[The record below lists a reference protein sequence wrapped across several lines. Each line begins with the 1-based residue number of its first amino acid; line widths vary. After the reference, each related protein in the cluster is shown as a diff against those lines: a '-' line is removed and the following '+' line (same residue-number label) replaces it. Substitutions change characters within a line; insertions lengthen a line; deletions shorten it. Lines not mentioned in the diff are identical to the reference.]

1 MCVFSWAFWLEFL
14 FVSLSSNEHSC
25 RGKIRQ
31 VSSMLLR
38 ISLYF
43 FSSIA
48 SLRRVLRRVPGLMTK
63 DAGTAGPAKRPL
75 MKIARAWM
83 NGLRRCGKRSG
94 GGWLYLLL
102 L

>member
-38 ISLYF
+38 ISLVF
-43 FSSIA
+43 FSSFFHRQPA
-48 SLRRVLRRVPGLMTK
+48 ARLAESTRADDKGRQHGGSGKATFDEDCEGL
-63 DAGTAGPAKRPL
+63 DEWA
-75 MKIARAWM
+75 
-83 NGLRRCGKRSG
+83 
-94 GGWLYLLL
+94 
-102 L
+102 